1 MYAWSFTEGFC
12 GSIVFLFVSSNISL
26 STLKDLLMIFSCSEQ
41 FFFFFAVAVVF
52 FFSVAVTL
60 NF

>member
-41 FFFFFAVAVVF
+41 FFFFSLLLLFSF
-52 FFSVAVTL
+52 FLLLSH
-60 NF
+60 